1 MGREN
6 EGASGLAHPSAM
18 NLMKN
23 PILNLDS
30 IAEGQDFFF
39 AATLMGREDRGD
51 RGGSHPLIGASDSE
65 FDWERSAF
73 FF

>member
-39 AATLMGREDRGD
+39 AATLMG
-51 RGGSHPLIGASDSE
+51 
-65 FDWERSAF
+65 
-73 FF
+73 